1 MDVFLYFSSFIT
13 SQTTFKNYGTGIN
26 YLQKK
31 SITFILQLPVIRIMV
46 EFRRKTTKSNNT
58 GAKQESEPEPN
69 EGEKKKKWNRGRKK
83 IILAPQHCNKL
94 NKVGQ

>member
-1 MDVFLYFSSFIT
+1 
-13 SQTTFKNYGTGIN
+13 
-26 YLQKK
+26 
-31 SITFILQLPVIRIMV
+31 MV